1 MTIKPQTHIRN
12 VAIIAHVD
20 HGKTTLV
27 DAMLRYSHVFRDNQH
42 VVDLVMDSDPQER
55 ERGITILAKNTAIGY
70 GDVIV
75 NIIDTPGHVDF
86 SGEVER
92 VVNMADGCLLL
103 VDAVDGPTP
112 QTRYVLKTA
121 MAQGLRPIVVIN
133 KIDRPTTRIPETL
146 GAIQDLFL
154 ELATDA
160 DQLDFPVLYA
170 SAREGYAIA
179 NLDDTPLDLA
189 PLFEAIVGHIP
200 APHADPEGPFQLLV
214 AALDYDSHL
223 GPIAIGR
230 VFRGGVGRGESV
242 VLLDG
247 NGGDAESKVDHVFLF
262 RDLTRREVDAAG
274 PGEIVALSGI
284 RGVAIGDTLAD
295 PAAPEPLGRIAIEE
309 PTIKMTFGVNS
320 SPFAGREGKY
330 ATSRMLWDRLEREL
344 QTNVS
349 LRVERTANAD
359 QFLVSGRGELHLS
372 VLIERMRREG
382 LEFQVS
388 KPEAITRYVDGQLHE
403 PYERLTVESRE
414 EFIGQLTEELSARL
428 GVMTDMA
435 HDGDGNVRI
444 EYTIPTR
451 GLIGFRSF
459 FLRVSRGNGVMHTE
473 LLAAEPVR
481 GEVKAVRGGAIVA
494 IDTGVAMTY
503 GIKNAQERGDTFVD
517 PQTPV
522 YGGMVV
528 GVQNRGRDLALNICK
543 ERKATNV
550 RSSTQEIVERLE
562 PTVRFSLEEALDFVA
577 TDELVEITPKSVR
590 IRKRELSSEERY
602 RDKRGRARAA
612 SA

>member
-1 MTIKPQTHIRN
+1 
-12 VAIIAHVD
+12 
-20 HGKTTLV
+20 
-27 DAMLRYSHVFRDNQH
+27 
-42 VVDLVMDSDPQER
+42 
-55 ERGITILAKNTAIGY
+55 
-70 GDVIV
+70 
-75 NIIDTPGHVDF
+75 
-86 SGEVER
+86 
-92 VVNMADGCLLL
+92 
-103 VDAVDGPTP
+103 
-112 QTRYVLKTA
+112 
-121 MAQGLRPIVVIN
+121 
-133 KIDRPTTRIPETL
+133 
-146 GAIQDLFL
+146 
-154 ELATDA
+154 
-160 DQLDFPVLYA
+160 
-170 SAREGYAIA
+170 
-179 NLDDTPLDLA
+179 
-189 PLFEAIVGHIP
+189 
-200 APHADPEGPFQLLV
+200 
-214 AALDYDSHL
+214 
-223 GPIAIGR
+223 
-230 VFRGGVGRGESV
+230 
-242 VLLDG
+242 
-247 NGGDAESKVDHVFLF
+247 
-262 RDLTRREVDAAG
+262 
-274 PGEIVALSGI
+274 
-284 RGVAIGDTLAD
+284 
-295 PAAPEPLGRIAIEE
+295 
-309 PTIKMTFGVNS
+309 MTFGVNS

-330 ATSRMLWDRLEREL
+330 ATSRMLWDRLEREI

-388 KPEAITRYVDGQLHE
+388 KPEAITRYIDGQLHE
-403 PYERLTVESRE
+403 PYERLTVETRE
-414 EFIGQLTEELSARL
+414 DFIGQLTEELSARL

-444 EYTIPTR
+444 AYTIPTR

-459 FLRVSRGNGVMHTE
+459 FLRVSRGNGVMNTE
-473 LLAAEPVR
+473 LIGVEPVR

-550 RSSTQEIVERLE
+550 RSSTQDIVERLE

-612 SA
+612 SS